1 MLVLTRKVG
10 ESIRIGD
17 DVSLTIVRIRGD
29 QIRFRINSPD
39 DVAVYREEIVQSLT
53 EAAQLALS
61 SVNADRG
68 GRLCSFSDFRT
79 KG

>member
-10 ESIRIGD
+10 ESVRIGD
-17 DVSLTIVRIRGD
+17 GVSLTIVRIRGD
-29 QIRFRINSPD
+29 QIRFRINTPD

-68 GRLCSFSDFRT
+68 GRPPPMA
-79 KG
+79 

>member
-10 ESIRIGD
+10 ESVRIGD
-17 DVSLTIVRIRGD
+17 GVSLTIVRIRGD
-29 QIRFRINSPD
+29 QIRFRINTPD

-68 GRLCSFSDFRT
+68 GRPPPIA
-79 KG
+79 

>member
-10 ESIRIGD
+10 ESVRIGD

-68 GRLCSFSDFRT
+68 GRPPPIA
-79 KG
+79 

>member
-29 QIRFRINSPD
+29 QIRFRINTPT
-39 DVAVYREEIVQSLT
+39 DVAVYREEIVHSLT
-53 EAAQLALS
+53 EAARVALT
-61 SVNADRG
+61 SVNGERG
-68 GRLCSFSDFRT
+68 TRPPPIA
-79 KG
+79 

>member
-68 GRLCSFSDFRT
+68 GRPPPIA
-79 KG
+79 